1 MIDIEAGY
9 LSVVIIIKAVKTLAK
24 PISKGCFELR
34 DLNNYLVP
42 WHHLLYMPKMQHC
55 FDWLKTT

>member
-9 LSVVIIIKAVKTLAK
+9 LSVVIIIKAVKTSAK

-34 DLNNYLVP
+34 DLKQLSRAVTP
-42 WHHLLYMPKMQHC
+42 FTVHAKDATL
-55 FDWLKTT
+55 F